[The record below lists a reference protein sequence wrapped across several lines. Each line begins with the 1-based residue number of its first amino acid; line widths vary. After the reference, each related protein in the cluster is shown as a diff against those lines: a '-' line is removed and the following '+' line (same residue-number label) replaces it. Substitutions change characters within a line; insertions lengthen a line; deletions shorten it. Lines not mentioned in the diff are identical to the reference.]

1 MFPHRFR
8 RWEPKS
14 EEEIRFF
21 RTLRRGTFK
30 GLFENAIER
39 MMCMARLH
47 VGPLEIDDK
56 GFYRICM
63 RCGHTENY
71 PCWILNRSTGILTK

>member
-1 MFPHRFR
+1 
-8 RWEPKS
+8 
-14 EEEIRFF
+14 
-21 RTLRRGTFK
+21 
-30 GLFENAIER
+30 